1 MSKSTAHANEWNAL
15 VYNAT
20 AIANLADN
28 TATAPLTNIFIAAH
42 TADPGAAGTQS
53 TSEAAYTGYARS
65 SVARTTGGFTT
76 ASGVLSL
83 VADASFGA
91 CTAGTS
97 TLTHWSTGVAVSG
110 ATKILDRGVFGSR
123 QGPFTAVVSGNAITV
138 PGHTMIVNDR
148 VCFYQTSGSTLP
160 GGVTDGLVY
169 FVITVTGDVITVSL
183 TQGGASI
190 TLSSA
195 GDGLAFRVNATAVG
209 AGTTPKLAAGV
220 ISVVE

>member
-20 AIANLADN
+20 AIGNIADN

-42 TADPGAAGTQS
+42 TADPGAAGTQA
-53 TSEAAYTGYARS
+53 TSEAAYTGYARAT
-65 SVARTTGGFTT
+65 VARTTGGFTT
-76 ASGVLSL
+76 AAGVLSL

-123 QGPFTAVVSGNAITV
+123 QGPFTAVVAGNAITI
-138 PGHTMIVNDR
+138 PAHTMIVNDR
-148 VCFYQTSGSTLP
+148 VCFYQVAGSTLP
-160 GGVTDGLVY
+160 TGIADGTVY
-169 FVITVTGDVITVSL
+169 FVITVSGDVITAST
-183 TQGGASI
+183 TQGGGAV
-190 TLSSA
+190 TLSAA
-195 GDGLAFRVNATAVG
+195 GDGLAFRVNATAVST
-209 AGTTPKLAAGV
+209 GTTPKLAAGV